1 MSEVLKN
8 QDESIDSNNQWDTL
22 SDEKSWDNHVK
33 EVSNIEESSEG
44 PVSVPKP
51 EGTIPSPKRP
61 DSESGAPVPKPEFTD
76 LGTGYEGT
84 DSEMGQSEKT
94 KSSIERINNE
104 IAKDA
109 GTEKINMFT
118 PVEDNQEA
126 QDKADASET
135 IVQDAP
141 TSDQEV
147 EDALKDLGIN

>member
-1 MSEVLKN
+1 MSEILKN
-8 QDESIDSNNQWDTL
+8 QDESVDSNNQWNTL
-22 SDEKSWDNHVK
+22 SDEKSWDDHAK

-84 DSEMGQSEKT
+84 GFEMSSSEKIKNST
-94 KSSIERINNE
+94 ERINNE
-104 IAKDA
+104 IAKYA
-109 GTEKINMFT
+109 GTEKINVVT
-118 PVEDNQEA
+118 PGEGNQEA

-135 IVQDAP
+135 KVQDAP
-141 TSDQEV
+141 TSDQEG
-147 EDALKDLGIN
+147 EAALKDLGIN